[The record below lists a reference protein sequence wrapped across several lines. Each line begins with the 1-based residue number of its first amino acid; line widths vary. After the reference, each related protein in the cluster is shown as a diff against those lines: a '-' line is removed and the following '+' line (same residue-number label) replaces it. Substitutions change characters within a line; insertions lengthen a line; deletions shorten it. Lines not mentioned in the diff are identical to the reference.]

1 MKTIA
6 TKCHYIWARGLLLLI
21 FVLVTGCAASRLTD
35 SVAVY
40 DFGPNSA
47 QALPLTTP
55 ARGST
60 LMLSAPQASA
70 ALEGSAVLYR
80 LGYADAQQ
88 LKPYALARWSAPP
101 AQLIGLRL
109 RQRLSQQRAVV
120 APGELLQPSQ
130 SQSNQPDCAGTALLH
145 LRLELEEFSQL
156 FDSPSSSHALAR
168 LRATLTQR
176 SAGSETL
183 LAQRSF
189 TLQHPAPSPDASGG
203 VRALTA
209 AADALVLELETWLAQ
224 TEPSR
229 CS

>member
-1 MKTIA
+1 MI
-6 TKCHYIWARGLLLLI
+6 LLT
-21 FVLVTGCAASRLTD
+21 VTGCAAPRLAD

-40 DFGPNSA
+40 DFGPGNS
-47 QALPLTTP
+47 QAPTVSAP
-55 ARGST
+55 AGRST
-60 LMLSAPQASA
+60 LLLSAPMASV

-88 LKPYALARWSAPP
+88 LKPYTLARWSAPP

-109 RQRLSQQRAVV
+109 RQRLSQQRAVL
-120 APGELLQPSQ
+120 APGELLQSSQ
-130 SQSNQPDCAGTALLH
+130 PQANQPPCASALLH

-156 FDSPSSSHALAR
+156 FDSPNTSHALLR
-168 LRATLTQR
+168 LHATLTQR
-176 SAGSETL
+176 SASSETL

-189 TLQHPAPSPDASGG
+189 NLPRPAPTPDASGG
-203 VRALTA
+203 VRAMTA
-209 AADALVLELETWLAQ
+209 TADALVLELETWLAQ